1 MKYGMLN
8 IKSSSVLNSDAL
20 STTSNKPA
28 WRFKCLS
35 QTLNEQLQI
44 KNIGGSDQN
53 VVERLR

>member
-28 WRFKCLS
+28 RRFKCLS

-44 KNIGGSDQN
+44 KNID
-53 VVERLR
+53 VVALIIMW